1 MWTNRRGALFFL
13 CRRLRPSRPPLLSR
27 GYSGPCPGRRACC
40 LVLRRSFFS
49 VDRASPFA
57 ISSFPTGCLRGFP
70 VSLSLSLFVPII
82 FPGYGDLWGSYGWG
96 LPTLS
101 DVKFQL
107 GFVGLVLD
115 NHCVP
120 CSYGLSFLPYAW
132 WPVFFC

>member
-1 MWTNRRGALFFL
+1 MEHCSFFAVVSARRG
-13 CRRLRPSRPPLLSR
+13 
-27 GYSGPCPGRRACC
+27 
-40 LVLRRSFFS
+40 RRSCRVVTAAPVPAAALVVCS
-49 VDRASPFA
+49 YGGPSLASTALPHSRDRRSLPVAFVGSLFPF
-57 ISSFPTGCLRGFP
+57 L
-70 VSLSLSLFVPII
+70 VSLFVPII
-82 FPGYGDLWGSYGWG
+82 FSGYGDLWGSYGWG

-120 CSYGLSFLPYAW
+120 CSYGLSFLPYVW

>member
-1 MWTNRRGALFFL
+1 MEHCSFFAVVSARRG
-13 CRRLRPSRPPLLSR
+13 
-27 GYSGPCPGRRACC
+27 
-40 LVLRRSFFS
+40 RRSCRVVTAAPVPAAALVACS
-49 VDRASPFA
+49 YGGPSLASTALPRSRYHRSLPVAFVGSLFPF
-57 ISSFPTGCLRGFP
+57 L
-70 VSLSLSLFVPII
+70 VSLFVPII

-107 GFVGLVLD
+107 GFVELVLD

>member
-1 MWTNRRGALFFL
+1 MVTAIAVLAAALVA
-13 CRRLRPSRPPLLSR
+13 CSYGSPSLASSALPRSR
-27 GYSGPCPGRRACC
+27 Y
-40 LVLRRSFFS
+40 RRSLLVAFVGSLF
-49 VDRASPFA
+49 PF
-57 ISSFPTGCLRGFP
+57 L
-70 VSLSLSLFVPII
+70 VSLFVPII

>member
-1 MWTNRRGALFFL
+1 MVTAAAVPTAALVAYSYGGSSL
-13 CRRLRPSRPPLLSR
+13 ASTALPRSR
-27 GYSGPCPGRRACC
+27 Y
-40 LVLRRSFFS
+40 RRSLPVAFMGSLF
-49 VDRASPFA
+49 PF
-57 ISSFPTGCLRGFP
+57 I
-70 VSLSLSLFVPII
+70 VSLFVPII
-82 FPGYGDLWGSYGWG
+82 FPGYGDLWGSYRWG

-120 CSYGLSFLPYAW
+120 CSYGLSLLPYAW